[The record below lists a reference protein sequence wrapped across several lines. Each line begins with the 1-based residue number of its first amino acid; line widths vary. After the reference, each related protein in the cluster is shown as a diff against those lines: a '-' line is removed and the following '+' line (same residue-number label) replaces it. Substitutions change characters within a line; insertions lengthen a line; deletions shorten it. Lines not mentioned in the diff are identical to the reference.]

1 MGKSAILRSRFGDRA
16 TMLLNERGL
25 TAGDLAARTTL
36 PVARIESILRG
47 SLVPITLDDMT
58 VIADVLG
65 TSLFGLLAP
74 AEPAV
79 SGVTLQIVK
88 ERGPRHA

>member
-16 TMLLNERGL
+16 TMLASKQGL
-25 TAGDLAARTTL
+25 TSGHLAARTSL

-47 SLVPITLDDMT
+47 TLVPITLDDMT

-65 TSLFGLLAP
+65 TTLFRLLAP
-74 AEPAV
+74 AGSAV
-79 SGVTLQIVK
+79 SVVAL
-88 ERGPRHA
+88 